1 VRIDKSRIVRLLLEF
16 LDFRRF
22 SEWHHAIARVR
33 SDFRH
38 YHGAS
43 PHLLRPQTFSEK
55 VQWRKLFDLNPQFG
69 VFSDKLRVRDF
80 IRELA
85 GPGVLPPLLWA
96 GDDPDAVPLETLMP
110 PYVLK
115 STHASGQTMIVTDA
129 AALDV
134 AQARATMKSW
144 LAVCYASHSEEPAYA
159 LVPRRIMVEACLLD
173 CNGKRPRELLF
184 FVFAGQVHYIMLIY
198 VEGDERRSGGFYDR
212 HWQRLDWFLSKRPP
226 DSPMPRP
233 PRFDEMVALAERL
246 AAGIDHVRVDFYDC
260 GDRFYV
266 GELTLYSWGGNSPF
280 HRPEMDAALGKPWRI
295 RHPMLRALL
304 TVLTRRRRVDP
315 ASARSTTQQAQDQSL
330 AIQATERGGTLR
342 NRGPVSTL

>member
-1 VRIDKSRIVRLLLEF
+1 MPTFMVVPRGLWAKALDRNSRPPPRAIPAILRPKVPNDAWLGIADPGSRCGRVRIDKSRIVRLLLEF

-80 IRELA
+80 IRERA

-115 STHASGQTMIVTDA
+115 STHASG
-129 AALDV
+129 
-134 AQARATMKSW
+134 
-144 LAVCYASHSEEPAYA
+144 
-159 LVPRRIMVEACLLD
+159 
-173 CNGKRPRELLF
+173 
-184 FVFAGQVHYIMLIY
+184 
-198 VEGDERRSGGFYDR
+198 
-212 HWQRLDWFLSKRPP
+212 
-226 DSPMPRP
+226 
-233 PRFDEMVALAERL
+233 
-246 AAGIDHVRVDFYDC
+246 
-260 GDRFYV
+260 
-266 GELTLYSWGGNSPF
+266 
-280 HRPEMDAALGKPWRI
+280 
-295 RHPMLRALL
+295 
-304 TVLTRRRRVDP
+304 
-315 ASARSTTQQAQDQSL
+315 
-330 AIQATERGGTLR
+330 
-342 NRGPVSTL
+342 